1 MGRSSNCRY
10 PTYYPDVA
18 AWLTCADGPA
28 GIARV
33 PVGVV
38 THVEP
43 EDAPEGGMYTFVT
56 DGIESALEQVKVTA
70 GNKDVAVMGGAEIEQ
85 QYIRGGL
92 VDETSI
98 HLAPVLFGGTRKFGY
113 LGEEH
118 IQRVTVGVI
127 ETPETTHLRYRV
139 VE

>member
-1 MGRSSNCRY
+1 MA
-10 PTYYPDVA
+10 V
-18 AWLTCADGPA
+18 WLTCADGPA

-33 PVGVV
+33 PVYVV

-85 QYIRGGL
+85 QYIRAGL
-92 VDETSI
+92 VDET
-98 HLAPVLFGGTRKFGY
+98 
-113 LGEEH
+113 
-118 IQRVTVGVI
+118 
-127 ETPETTHLRYRV
+127 
-139 VE
+139 

>member
-18 AWLTCADGPA
+18 AWLTCADSPA

-33 PVGVV
+33 PVYVV

-85 QYIRGGL
+85 QYIRAGL
-92 VDETSI
+92 VDET
-98 HLAPVLFGGTRKFGY
+98 
-113 LGEEH
+113 
-118 IQRVTVGVI
+118 
-127 ETPETTHLRYRV
+127 
-139 VE
+139 

>member
-1 MGRSSNCRY
+1 
-10 PTYYPDVA
+10 VA

-33 PVGVV
+33 PVCVV

-43 EDAPEGGMYTFVT
+43 EDAPEGGVYAFVT

-85 QYIRGGL
+85 QYIRAGL

-98 HLAPVLFGGTRKFGY
+98 HLAPVLFGGTRKFVY

-118 IQRVTVGVI
+118 IQLVTVG
-127 ETPETTHLRYRV
+127 
-139 VE
+139 